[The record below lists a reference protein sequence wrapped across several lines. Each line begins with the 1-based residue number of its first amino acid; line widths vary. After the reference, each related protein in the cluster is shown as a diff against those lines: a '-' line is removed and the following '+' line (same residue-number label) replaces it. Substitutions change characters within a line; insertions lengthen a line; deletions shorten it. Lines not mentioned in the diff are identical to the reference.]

1 MIEIKL
7 QFSSI
12 NDAIEALN
20 KIQSNA
26 PVQTSF
32 LAAPAPAA
40 EAPAPAIEAPAP
52 EAKRGRPA
60 KKAQSFETPAAGG
73 DNNSGSDGSNSSS
86 QETQEAVAVEP
97 PVVEAPKA
105 ETPVADDKTYTL
117 DDARQALTRL
127 NDSEGLDAVRK
138 LLTEFGANRISEVAE
153 ENLAALIAR
162 CPA

>member
-12 NDAIEALN
+12 EDAIEALDYL
-20 KIQSNA
+20 NA
-26 PVQTSF
+26 QYFAKPQKPNAVSQDTPPPQ
-32 LAAPAPAA
+32 AV
-40 EAPAPAIEAPAP
+40 EAPAP

-97 PVVEAPKA
+97 PVVEAPKV

-153 ENLAALIAR
+153 GNLAALIAR